1 MLLKEILKK
10 TLIFAAIIIL
20 VVFFLSFLSIGM
32 KPEIL
37 LVFEIFVLSFFVTVI
52 QHLVKQVICTHFLA
66 NIMIEY
72 FSVSVFVFLYGYFVE
87 WFFKSNWWMAFV
99 YVAIVYVPAYFLD
112 MAVVKRDIDY
122 INAQLERR
130 RENSD
135 KIQ

>member
-1 MLLKEILKK
+1 MLKEILKK

-20 VVFFLSFLSIGM
+20 VVFFFSFLTVGI

-37 LVFEIFVLSFFVTVI
+37 LVFEIFILSFFVTVI
-52 QHLVKQVICTHFLA
+52 QHFVKQITCTHFFV

-72 FSVSVFVFLYGYFVE
+72 VSISVFVFLYGYFVE

-112 MAVVKRDIDY
+112 VVVVKRDIDY

-130 RENSD
+130 RENND
-135 KIQ
+135 KI